1 MGFDPLRLRD
11 SIFVRAK
18 QSQYF
23 FPNSARPKVCLSKV
37 LLILGCVFWL
47 QNLPLSISQINILS
61 ALGQGGRGGGGPL
74 LTKVIYL
81 LS

>member
-1 MGFDPLRLRD
+1 M
-11 SIFVRAK
+11 
-18 QSQYF
+18 
-23 FPNSARPKVCLSKV
+23 CLSDV

-47 QNLPLSISQINILS
+47 QILPLSISQINILR
-61 ALGQGGRGGGGPL
+61 ALGQGGRGGGGGGGGGEGGTCPL

>member
-1 MGFDPLRLRD
+1 MF
-11 SIFVRAK
+11 
-18 QSQYF
+18 
-23 FPNSARPKVCLSKV
+23 LSEV

-47 QNLPLSISQINILS
+47 QILPLSISQINILR
-61 ALGQGGRGGGGPL
+61 ALGQGGRGGTGPL

>member
-1 MGFDPLRLRD
+1 M
-11 SIFVRAK
+11 
-18 QSQYF
+18 
-23 FPNSARPKVCLSKV
+23 CLSKV

-47 QNLPLSISQINILS
+47 QNLPLSISQINILR
-61 ALGQGGRGGGGPL
+61 ALGQGGRGGGGGGGGGGTCPL